1 MEIEV
6 PADDPRVISHHITRK
21 KKHVLQLE
29 TVLMTIYYPASL
41 ESHHPPKSERMSR
54 QLWLGRSR
62 YGIVQGYAKFAGL
75 PTAVVA
81 PVFAPALFTKLPAYR
96 NAAIARHWPS
106 GGDYKTLGENIKTA
120 QGEKPPN
127 APDLP
132 CFPVIMFSHGLGGTR
147 TMYSSLCGEFA
158 SYGFVVCAVEHR
170 DGSGPRS
177 YVNHAKTGY
186 GSREEREKSGNV
198 DHWQTE
204 KDHDYDVVDYMF
216 PLDNPL
222 DSGPNNPKGV
232 DTELRQAQIDLR
244 MAEIEEA
251 YRVLNVIASGKGE
264 EIAIQN
270 LRRKGFKGASSFGL
284 QGIDWSS
291 WKDRI
296 RLDHVTA
303 CGHSFGAATVV
314 DMLRDTERFPYYT
327 QGVIYDIWGAGTR
340 PPSEERPDHRI
351 KVPLLAVNS
360 EAFTYWPANFEKV
373 DELVQEAQA
382 GPDVA
387 PAWLMTV
394 RGTVHVSQVCPLPS
408 LVSTPTTN
416 KTDKRSQSDFP
427 LLYPNLCSLFL
438 KAVASPR
445 RALDINVNA
454 TLEFFSLVM
463 PTDLTGGFRY
473 FDNEGLLEHELSLLD
488 RIPSSQLLRPDNK
501 WVAARLKIRHE
512 WAYRMSPKL
521 FRKLKRARAERKGV
535 VDHTGNEVWLHAK
548 PPKKLIVEHRGRVE
562 QDARAA
568 EEPAVDESKSGESE
582 EDSGDG
588 DAESDKVLHANG
600 DAS

>member
-1 MEIEV
+1 
-6 PADDPRVISHHITRK
+6 
-21 KKHVLQLE
+21 
-29 TVLMTIYYPASL
+29 
-41 ESHHPPKSERMSR
+41 
-54 QLWLGRSR
+54 
-62 YGIVQGYAKFAGL
+62 
-75 PTAVVA
+75 
-81 PVFAPALFTKLPAYR
+81 
-96 NAAIARHWPS
+96 
-106 GGDYKTLGENIKTA
+106 
-120 QGEKPPN
+120 
-127 APDLP
+127 
-132 CFPVIMFSHGLGGTR
+132 MFSHGLGGTR

-186 GSREEREKSGNV
+186 GSREEREESGNI

-251 YRVLNVIASGKGE
+251 YRVLHVIASGKGE
-264 EIAIQN
+264 EIATHN

-284 QGIDWSS
+284 EGIDWSS

-327 QGVIYDIWGAGTR
+327 QGIIYDIWGAGTR

-351 KVPLLAVNS
+351 KVPLLAINS
-360 EAFTYWPANFEKV
+360 EAFTYWPTNFEKV
-373 DELVQEAQA
+373 DELVQGAHA
-382 GPDVA
+382 GPQEA

-408 LVSTPTTN
+408 LVSSLTIPV
-416 KTDKRSQSDFP
+416 TDK
-427 LLYPNLCSLFL
+427 
-438 KAVASPR
+438 
-445 RALDINVNA
+445 
-454 TLEFFSLVM
+454 FS
-463 PTDLTGGFRY
+463 
-473 FDNEGLLEHELSLLD
+473 
-488 RIPSSQLLRPDNK
+488 
-501 WVAARLKIRHE
+501 
-512 WAYRMSPKL
+512 
-521 FRKLKRARAERKGV
+521 
-535 VDHTGNEVWLHAK
+535 
-548 PPKKLIVEHRGRVE
+548 
-562 QDARAA
+562 
-568 EEPAVDESKSGESE
+568 
-582 EDSGDG
+582 
-588 DAESDKVLHANG
+588 
-600 DAS
+600 